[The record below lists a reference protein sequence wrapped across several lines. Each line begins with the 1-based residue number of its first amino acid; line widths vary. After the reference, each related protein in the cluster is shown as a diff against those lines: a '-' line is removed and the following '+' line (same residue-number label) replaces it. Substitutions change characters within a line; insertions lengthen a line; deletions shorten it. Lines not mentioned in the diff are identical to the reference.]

1 MGAIQK
7 SKATRITRRAETTVA
22 DKPEK
27 TVTLTIRGVDERV
40 RHKIKLQASM
50 NGRSMEAEVRHILEE
65 AVRPVKAGLELFE
78 LSQEV
83 GGMDDLA
90 GVMDEMVTA
99 RRGGQS

>member
-1 MGAIQK
+1 
-7 SKATRITRRAETTVA
+7 
-22 DKPEK
+22 
-27 TVTLTIRGVDERV
+27 
-40 RHKIKLQASM
+40 M